1 MHLVQHEP
9 YAFPALYNLISSFY
23 HISIVD
29 VIRGGIKMNPCNNGC
44 YNGWLLK
51 EPTFIK
57 NKEGIEF
64 QARFILKV
72 KRDYRG
78 RDGKYEYDYIPMR
91 ISGETRLKIA
101 RMMNPGDS
109 LAICGSVRTGRYE
122 IKGKSCYEVYINVDS
137 VSYSP
142 RASFFAGEKE
152 EFPNNKPQK
161 EEAADTTIISGFD
174 LPFH

>member
-1 MHLVQHEP
+1 
-9 YAFPALYNLISSFY
+9 
-23 HISIVD
+23 
-29 VIRGGIKMNPCNNGC
+29 MNPCNNGS

-64 QARFILKV
+64 QARFVLKV
-72 KRDYRG
+72 RRDYRG

-109 LAICGSVRTGRYE
+109 LAVCGW
-122 IKGKSCYEVYINVDS
+122 
-137 VSYSP
+137 
-142 RASFFAGEKE
+142 
-152 EFPNNKPQK
+152 
-161 EEAADTTIISGFD
+161 
-174 LPFH
+174 